1 MHGVQVDELHAHLV
15 RAHVVDQRG
24 DPRRDAGA
32 PALGVEVAHRDVP
45 RHAHVARRQT
55 AQHELHQAPHF
66 GRIDPVRVLGEQ
78 HVGRPCVLLPLLH
91 LLAHLLQVGRQLLHR
106 VVVVLAVKEPH
117 PGVCGHQRVVAL
129 AVLRPEVDRQRAG
142 VERLRLEVVPAVLV
156 VHARIEGD
164 AVLHL
169 AVLVDRLHHGAP
181 DVHVLAVAGH
191 QQGVP
196 ERVRR
201 AVLEVGAVVGDRL
214 AVLVQ
219 TVEAAG
225 VAPAVHAAPPVAA
238 GQAAADLSVQPDVAG
253 DQAVV
258 RVGALDPGVR
268 VLLNPFLVLGIAGG
282 RVGVERHGGGGQVQ
296 GYVALDVAVG
306 LEVEQVVVEV
316 AVAAPRLEAPLD
328 LERIAGPVDRLR
340 RAQHRAAAAVQD
352 AADDP
357 VLRVVV
363 GLGRLVGVARQ
374 VEAGEAADALP
385 PDHVPGLAQPFLE
398 QAVVALAVVHPVEA
412 GGELLVVH
420 AVGAQL
426 GDRGLGFGV
435 LPDVAVHAA
444 AEQLQHLLGA
454 AEGVEIGPVG
464 HVLRG
469 IVGAVQGAPA
479 HKALE
484 VAALVEVAVVKR
496 RDRRLDGAHQL
507 ALQQRPVGW
516 RGGGGDGHGGGGRGS
531 CGHGMLLASG
541 VRSPA
546 MVAE

>member
-1 MHGVQVDELHAHLV
+1 M
-15 RAHVVDQRG
+15 
-24 DPRRDAGA
+24 
-32 PALGVEVAHRDVP
+32 
-45 RHAHVARRQT
+45 
-55 AQHELHQAPHF
+55 
-66 GRIDPVRVLGEQ
+66 
-78 HVGRPCVLLPLLH
+78 
-91 LLAHLLQVGRQLLHR
+91 
-106 VVVVLAVKEPH
+106 
-117 PGVCGHQRVVAL
+117 
-129 AVLRPEVDRQRAG
+129 
-142 VERLRLEVVPAVLV
+142 
-156 VHARIEGD
+156 
-164 AVLHL
+164 
-169 AVLVDRLHHGAP
+169 
-181 DVHVLAVAGH
+181 
-191 QQGVP
+191 
-196 ERVRR
+196 
-201 AVLEVGAVVGDRL
+201 
-214 AVLVQ
+214 
-219 TVEAAG
+219 
-225 VAPAVHAAPPVAA
+225 
-238 GQAAADLSVQPDVAG
+238 
-253 DQAVV
+253 
-258 RVGALDPGVR
+258 GALDPGVR
-268 VLLNPFLVLGIAGG
+268 VLLDPFLVLGIAGG

-352 AADDP
+352 AADDA
-357 VLRVVV
+357 VLGVIV
-363 GLGRLVGVARQ
+363 GLRRLVGVARK

-385 PDHVPGLAQPFLE
+385 PDQVPRLAEPLLE
-398 QAVVALAVVHPVEA
+398 QAVVSLAVVHPVEA

-420 AVGAQL
+420 AVGAQP

-454 AEGVEIGPVG
+454 AKGVEVGPVG

-484 VAALVEVAVVKR
+484 EAALVEVAVVER

-507 ALQQRPVGW
+507 ALQERPVGG

-531 CGHGMLLASG
+531 CGHGILLASG
-541 VRSPA
+541 VRPPT